1 MIEGAKQGKVPYSV
15 SPPTYLQPHCAV
27 KETNK
32 NKDQKGVDHGKVL

>member
-1 MIEGAKQGKVPYSV
+1 MKDEELNVHS
-15 SPPTYLQPHCAV
+15 AV